1 MQPYFIWKGV
11 DSRMMGLWVQQ
22 YPPIVRPPMRYQSI
36 TIPGRPGALTLL
48 EGEDVYDPYTR
59 ELKLMPKP
67 GADIYAI
74 MRWLTGEGDVVFG
87 HEPER
92 RQHARIYDEVSFQR
106 EFAQQRSAVVRFLC
120 DPFKTSIHDTEPIN
134 IDLSN
139 VVGVGTVD
147 SMTLNS
153 QNSYTLVGR
162 GDVIAYPKFEL
173 VGSGAVTLTVGTT
186 QIALTLSGG
195 DTTAE
200 VVTLDC
206 EARKAYRTV
215 TEEMTSYIEPVTT
228 HGDFCT
234 LPHDKNTLLQWS
246 EGLTELRV
254 WPRWRWF

>member
-92 RQHARIYDEVSFQR
+92 KQHARIYDEVSFQR

-120 DPFKTSIHDTEPIN
+120 DPFKMSLHDTEPIT
-134 IDLSN
+134 IDL
-139 VVGVGTVD
+139 TQ
-147 SMTLNS
+147 T
-153 QNSYTLVGR
+153 SYTLSGR

-215 TEEMTSYIEPVTT
+215 TEEMTSYIEPVVT

-234 LPHDKNTLLQWS
+234 LQHDADTLMQWS

>member
-92 RQHARIYDEVSFQR
+92 KQHARIYDEVSFQR

-120 DPFKTSIHDTEPIN
+120 DPFKESIHDIEPIS
-134 IDLSN
+134 IDL
-139 VVGVGTVD
+139 TQ
-147 SMTLNS
+147 T
-153 QNSYTLVGR
+153 SYTLAGR

-206 EARKAYRTV
+206 ETRHAYRTV
-215 TEEMTSYIEPVTT
+215 TEDMTSHIEPVVT

-234 LPHDKNTLLQWS
+234 LPHDADTLLQWS